1 MDVGDCD
8 GCVPTRRGKRRSFTC
23 TASSLEIKSQGGKEV
38 ILSVSFD
45 SYRINAQFSPSTECW
60 SEVRFWLGCV
70 LKWSPLVLISW
81 PQSQPIRCPASIPL
95 WLLGFVMVFVSRGD
109 WHPCFRSVMDEI
121 WLWLP
126 MLHFHMGKS
135 HCNLDRSHGVH
146 CPHMSF
152 KSLVLNLPLK

>member
-8 GCVPTRRGKRRSFTC
+8 LAVCPQEEERGVLLNAQHHLWELNHKEEKKSFFC
-23 TASSLEIKSQGGKEV
+23 GLN
-38 ILSVSFD
+38 
-45 SYRINAQFSPSTECW
+45 SYRINAHFSPSTECW
-60 SEVRFWLGCV
+60 SEVLFWLGCV

-95 WLLGFVMVFVSRGD
+95 WLLVFVMVFVSRGD
-109 WHPCFRSVMDEI
+109 WHPCFRSLMDEI

-135 HCNLDRSHGVH
+135 HCNLDRGHGVH
-146 CPHMSF
+146 CPHM
-152 KSLVLNLPLK
+152 VL